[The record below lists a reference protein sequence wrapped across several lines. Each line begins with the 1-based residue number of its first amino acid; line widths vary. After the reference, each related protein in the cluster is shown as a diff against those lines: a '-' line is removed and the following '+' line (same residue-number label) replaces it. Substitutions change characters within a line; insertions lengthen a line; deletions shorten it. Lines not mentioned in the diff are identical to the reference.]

1 MDDLV
6 KKYLQEKY
14 GNNYDDEAQK
24 KYDDSKSSINIG
36 SAISSFGDAIA
47 GNKIGSSDEYFNQ
60 LKKQAK
66 EDTVGKIENDKKSY
80 MANAE
85 FNNKQADFDPSSSR
99 SLAFRNTLKNQFP
112 TLANAYGADFD
123 KISAGDMENI
133 MNPLRLKENVEA
145 RKEAARLANAGRIDA
160 REDRNYE
167 RQQKRDEKLEERDK
181 TLAVPGYVRTG
192 EVLPKAEEAVKFR
205 KATATSNE
213 LSNKLNRMRELVKQN
228 GSFEWGGEAGTEMES
243 LATEIQMLGKSP
255 ELYELG
261 VLAGPDLSL
270 LQKITADPSSMSSLF
285 TRDSSRNKQIDSQ
298 LSSLQNKLKTTG
310 ASMGYKKANELPAGK
325 TIVKTQVN
333 QKTGQTRVVYSD
345 GSVEIQQKQ
354 VGQ

>member
-1 MDDLV
+1 M
-6 KKYLQEKY
+6 
-14 GNNYDDEAQK
+14 
-24 KYDDSKSSINIG
+24 
-36 SAISSFGDAIA
+36 
-47 GNKIGSSDEYFNQ
+47 
-60 LKKQAK
+60 
-66 EDTVGKIENDKKSY
+66 
-80 MANAE
+80 
-85 FNNKQADFDPSSSR
+85 
-99 SLAFRNTLKNQFP
+99 
-112 TLANAYGADFD
+112 ANAYGADFD

-145 RKEAARLANAGRIDA
+145 RKEAARLANVGRIDA

-205 KATATSNE
+205 KATATSNA
-213 LSNKLNRMRELVKQN
+213 LSDKLNRMRELVKQN

-243 LATEIQMLGKSP
+243 LATEIQLLGKSP